1 MHGKET
7 TLYNYHNTY
16 IIQKQSMHT
25 NTHIDLHMHARSRN
39 RNSSECVHPLITMCT
54 LSHLSP

>member
-16 IIQKQSMHT
+16 IQKQSMHN
-25 NTHIDLHMHARSRN
+25 NTRIDLHTHARSRN

-54 LSHLSP
+54 LFHLSP